1 MDTADP
7 SQELIGLN
15 QLFVFLGVADQGSV
29 RRSAETLYRAS
40 SAVSRS
46 IQQLERLLEV
56 SLFERRGQGMLLTSA
71 GERVQQRGLRIA
83 ADLEW
88 VRADAVSQA
97 QASSAVAPVSALFHT
112 RRLQLASMLYDVRH
126 ITTVALQ
133 TGLTQPAVSSAIAK
147 LEASLGKALFYRS
160 ARGLIPTESAEKWM
174 LAFKRVLAE
183 LRAIRADVGALKGVL
198 EGEVTV
204 GCLPMA
210 RSNILPVA
218 ITKLL
223 AQHPALRIKTLESP
237 YGELC
242 AGLLSGDVDFIVGAL
257 RPLRD
262 ASLTTAP
269 LLTENLVAIA
279 RSGHPLAEREDLTLK
294 DLLAYPWVMSRSF
307 TPLRSTMDSYFTR
320 RGLKPPHPSVETAD
334 LAMLRGLLIHS
345 DMVTILSRHQLS
357 YEIETGGLRVFPVIL
372 SDFERVIGVTT
383 RSASQ
388 LTPGAQRLLAE
399 IQAVCDRLSGQKES
413 GLINRFEQR

>member
-7 SQELIGLN
+7 SQDLIGLN

-97 QASSAVAPVSALFHT
+97 QAPSSVAPVSALFHT

-160 ARGLIPTESAEKWM
+160 ARGLIPSESAEKWM

-223 AQHPALRIKTLESP
+223 AQHPAL
-237 YGELC
+237 
-242 AGLLSGDVDFIVGAL
+242 
-257 RPLRD
+257 
-262 ASLTTAP
+262 
-269 LLTENLVAIA
+269 
-279 RSGHPLAEREDLTLK
+279 
-294 DLLAYPWVMSRSF
+294 
-307 TPLRSTMDSYFTR
+307 
-320 RGLKPPHPSVETAD
+320 
-334 LAMLRGLLIHS
+334 
-345 DMVTILSRHQLS
+345 
-357 YEIETGGLRVFPVIL
+357 
-372 SDFERVIGVTT
+372 
-383 RSASQ
+383 
-388 LTPGAQRLLAE
+388 
-399 IQAVCDRLSGQKES
+399 
-413 GLINRFEQR
+413 

>member
-1 MDTADP
+1 
-7 SQELIGLN
+7 
-15 QLFVFLGVADQGSV
+15 
-29 RRSAETLYRAS
+29 
-40 SAVSRS
+40 
-46 IQQLERLLEV
+46 
-56 SLFERRGQGMLLTSA
+56 
-71 GERVQQRGLRIA
+71 
-83 ADLEW
+83 
-88 VRADAVSQA
+88 
-97 QASSAVAPVSALFHT
+97 
-112 RRLQLASMLYDVRH
+112 RLQLASMLYDVRH